1 MTARF
6 VHRHLDVTCSLDA
19 TDGDVRLAAWQRLR
33 RQAGLASE
41 RLDGGV
47 RLWLA
52 DAARVDAERLAAAEA
67 SCCGFLDLEVG
78 PSTGGRFPLD
88 VTSPRP
94 GALPIIVA
102 LLGDPG
108 A

>member
-6 VHRHLDVTCSLDA
+6 GHRHLDVACSLDA
-19 TDGDVRLAAWQRLR
+19 TAGDERLAAWQRLR
-33 RQAGLASE
+33 HDAGLGSE

-52 DAARVDAERLAAAEA
+52 DAVRVDAERLAAAEA
-67 SCCGFLDLEVG
+67 ACCGFLDLEVG
-78 PSTGGRFPLD
+78 PSTGGRFSLD

-94 GALPIIVA
+94 DALPVIVA
-102 LLGDPG
+102 LLGDPQ